1 MPTAG
6 RQLFDKFTARL
17 LSHEGGYSDVRA
29 DPGNWTG
36 GSVGVGQLKGT
47 KFGIAANT
55 YPQLD
60 IKNLTRAQAI
70 EIYFNDFWLASK
82 ADRLPGAVAFSALDG
97 AINSGPKR
105 SIQWLQRAAGV
116 ADDGLWG
123 AVSAAAVSK
132 ADPNDLLLRYNAY
145 RLDFMTR
152 LRNWKD
158 ASAGWARRI
167 AQNLLYGAEDN

>member
-1 MPTAG
+1 MS
-6 RQLFDKFTARL
+6 RQLFDKMIDRV
-17 LSHEGGYSDVRA
+17 LSHEGGFSDDRR

-36 GSVGVGQLKGT
+36 GVVGVGKLLGT

-55 YPQLD
+55 YSHLD
-60 IKNLTRAQAI
+60 IRNLTRKQAV
-70 EIYFNDFWLASK
+70 EIYFRDFWQAAK
-82 ADRLPGAVAFSALDG
+82 ADKLPSAVAFSALDG
-97 AINSGPKR
+97 AINSGARR

-123 AVSAAAVSK
+123 PVTAAAVAK
-132 ADPNDLLLRYNAY
+132 VDPNDLLLRFNAY

-152 LRNWKD
+152 LSNWKT

-167 AQNLLYGAEDN
+167 SQNLLYGAEDN